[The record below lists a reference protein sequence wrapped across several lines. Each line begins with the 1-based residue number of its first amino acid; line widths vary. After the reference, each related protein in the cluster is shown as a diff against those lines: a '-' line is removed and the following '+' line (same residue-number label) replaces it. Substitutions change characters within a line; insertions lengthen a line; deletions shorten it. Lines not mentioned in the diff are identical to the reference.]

1 MAHGE
6 LAWLFHEPHTQW
18 CIFLSQEVREN
29 RGHFV
34 PLTACLLPH
43 CPRDFHVQNSNY
55 YSKIYT
61 TEYGAD
67 YKSENELHSSRL
79 SRWDMSWCP
88 GEPAIPGKHLE
99 LSTQVMFPT
108 HGGDLY
114 WERSSDLA
122 PKPHRDMRLTCWR
135 WMRKCGPY
143 SRLRQVDPN
152 FIRECAFLNSTT
164 RIVLLLLG
172 EWGVRTKIRPCSL
185 PKLCVLIQNNGG
197 RPRSC
202 IQRSGVMVLRR
213 GNVV

>member
-1 MAHGE
+1 
-6 LAWLFHEPHTQW
+6 
-18 CIFLSQEVREN
+18 
-29 RGHFV
+29 
-34 PLTACLLPH
+34 
-43 CPRDFHVQNSNY
+43 
-55 YSKIYT
+55 
-61 TEYGAD
+61 
-67 YKSENELHSSRL
+67 
-79 SRWDMSWCP
+79 MSWCP

-185 PKLCVLIQNNGG
+185 PKLCKTTAAGRGHAYSAAASWYSGG
-197 RPRSC
+197 GMWSDYTLQFCSFTPCPRIIVPWKALAAWAPSTDHPL
-202 IQRSGVMVLRR
+202 SPTSH
-213 GNVV
+213 